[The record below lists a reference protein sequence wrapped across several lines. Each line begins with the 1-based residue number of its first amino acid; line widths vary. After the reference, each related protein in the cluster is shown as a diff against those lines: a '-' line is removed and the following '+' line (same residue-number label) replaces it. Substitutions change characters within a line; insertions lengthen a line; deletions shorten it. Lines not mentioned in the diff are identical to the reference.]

1 MTLSEI
7 SIRNPVF
14 AWMLMA
20 ALILFG
26 FISFSRMGVSEMP
39 DVDFPVVTVH
49 TTLEGAA
56 PEVMESDV
64 IDVVEDAVMSIQGIR
79 EVSSSARQGFAN
91 ISVEFDLGRD
101 IDVALQEVQTKIA
114 QAQRNLP
121 KEMDPPVVT
130 KTNPEDQP
138 IMWLS
143 LSGEKPVPTLMA
155 YTRDHLKDQL
165 QTIAGVG
172 DIFLGGYIDPNLR
185 VWLKKE
191 KLKSY
196 ELTVQDVLAAIS
208 AEHIELPAGR
218 VETGDKELNVRAMG
232 EALSAEE
239 FGNIVIERR
248 GGSPV
253 YRPIYLKEVAD
264 VEEGLNDI
272 RRLSRTG
279 GKPSVG
285 LGVRKQRGSNAV
297 EVAHAVKEKLKEL
310 QKQLPEGLNLV
321 VNFDST
327 QFIEHSIGELKFTL
341 FLAALLTSLVCWL
354 FLGSWSSTAN
364 ILMAIPTSIVGTF
377 IVLYFLGFTL
387 NTFTL
392 LGLVLAIGIVV
403 DDAIMVLENIFRHQE
418 KGQDKFTAALEGSK
432 QITFAAIAA
441 TAAIVA
447 IFLPVAFMTG
457 VIGKFF
463 LQFGITISVAVLFSL
478 LEALTLTPMRCSQFV
493 SVKERTSKIGKASDE
508 FFKTGA
514 VRYHHLLEICLAHRG
529 KILLVSLSLF
539 LLSFAFFKGLKKEFV
554 PAQDQSMFL
563 ATLKTPVGSSIEF
576 TSEKVKHVESF
587 LSQRPEVLRYF
598 AAVGGFGG
606 GEVNSG
612 MVFITLKQRKERSLS
627 QQQFM
632 GICREAFNKIPDLQA
647 FLMDFS
653 TRGLS
658 AQRGFPIEFTIR
670 GPSWDKLAELSQ
682 EIKNQMQNNEK
693 FFSDVD
699 TDYLAGM
706 PEVRVIPDRAKA
718 IEHGVSIKDISET
731 INALIGG
738 VRAGKF
744 KQSGRRIDVR
754 ARLISQDRSKPTD
767 IQSLYVRNNRGEMIQ
782 LGELVQIQEVPSLL
796 TITRKNRERAI
807 GVFAN
812 VAQGASQAKSLEMA
826 QQIAQKVLP
835 EGYRVVFGGS
845 AQTFQESFESLF
857 FALYLGIII
866 SYMILASQFNS
877 FSHPLSVLL
886 ALPFSVSGAAMALFI
901 SGNSLN
907 IYSVIGLIL
916 LMGIVKKNSI
926 LLVDF
931 TNQIR
936 KNKKGSV
943 HEALLE
949 ACPIRLRPILMT
961 SIATIAAAV
970 PAALAL
976 GPGSETRIPMAV
988 AVIGGVFLSTLL
1000 TLFVV
1005 PCAYSLL
1012 ARWEK
1017 KT

>member
-1 MTLSEI
+1 VTLSEI